1 MHRNTK
7 SLWQVVLL
15 TAVIVSLTGNALVL
29 PVYATEMAEPG
40 KAKNAIP
47 QGYDQRRWELLQD
60 NVLEYEELGDRI
72 QLFNPNMISAN
83 EMYWSAMD
91 DVKDQYMA
99 AYEDA
104 RDYKEDADD
113 LKDAGG
119 LSTMDGQILYA
130 TLRAYEKAMKS
141 AGDKISR
148 AYNYNTKSDAT
159 SYEPVRKGA
168 KQLTSGAQQAMIG
181 YNMAS
186 AQQKTLQTM
195 KEMYE
200 KLYQSVVSM
209 QGLGMATDADVTAA
223 KKNLLNAESALA
235 GLDNT
240 VESLGSTVKLLAGWT
255 GEIKPQIQSVPS
267 ADLSK
272 LDKLNL
278 QEDTASAIRN
288 NYTLIEER
296 HRKTDRSSTRVI
308 SKFRS
313 EAQMEQNLS
322 IQMEQ
327 LYQDILQNKKNYEAA
342 CTAYDQAIV
351 VKNATEIQLKN
362 GSISQIEYLQQMLS
376 YYQAEGEKT
385 NADLSLRQAME
396 LYYWATEGLLDI

>member
-1 MHRNTK
+1 MHRYTK

-29 PVYATEMAEPG
+29 PVYAAEMEEPG

-272 LDKLNL
+272 LEELNL

-296 HRKTDRSSTRVI
+296 HRKTDRSSTRVK

>member
-7 SLWQVVLL
+7 KLWQVVLL
-15 TAVIVSLTGNALVL
+15 TAVIVSITGNALVF
-29 PVYATEMAEPG
+29 PVYAAQMAEPG
-40 KAKNAIP
+40 KAKNAVP
-47 QGYDQRRWELLQD
+47 EGYDQRQWELLQD

-104 RDYKEDADD
+104 GDYKEDADD

-148 AYNYNTKSDAT
+148 AYNYNTKSDAS

-186 AQQKTLQTM
+186 AQQKTLRTM
-195 KEMYE
+195 NEMYE
-200 KLYQSVVSM
+200 KLYQSAVSM

-255 GEIKPQIQSVPS
+255 GEGKPQIQSVPTS
-267 ADLSK
+267 DLSK
-272 LDKLNL
+272 IEELNL
-278 QEDTASAIRN
+278 QEDTADAIRN

-296 HRKTDRSSTRVI
+296 HRKTDRSSTRVK

-342 CTAYDQAIV
+342 CTAYDEAIV
-351 VKNATEIQLKN
+351 VKNATEIQFKN
-362 GSISQIEYLQQMLS
+362 GSISQIEYLGQMLS

>member
-7 SLWQVVLL
+7 KLWQVVLL
-15 TAVIVSLTGNALVL
+15 TAVIVSITGNALVF
-29 PVYATEMAEPG
+29 PVYAAQMAEPG
-40 KAKNAIP
+40 KAKNAVP
-47 QGYDQRRWELLQD
+47 EGYDQRQWELLQD

-104 RDYKEDADD
+104 GDYKEDADD

-148 AYNYNTKSDAT
+148 AYNYNTKSDAS

-186 AQQKTLQTM
+186 AQQKTLRTM
-195 KEMYE
+195 NEMYE
-200 KLYQSVVSM
+200 KLYQSAVSM

-255 GEIKPQIQSVPS
+255 GEGKPQIQSVPTS
-267 ADLSK
+267 DLSK
-272 LDKLNL
+272 IEELNL
-278 QEDTASAIRN
+278 QEDTAAAIRN

-296 HRKTDRSSTRVI
+296 HRKTDRSSTRVK

-342 CTAYDQAIV
+342 CTAYDEAIV
-351 VKNATEIQLKN
+351 VKNATEIQFKN
-362 GSISQIEYLQQMLS
+362 GSISQIEYLGQMLS

>member
-1 MHRNTK
+1 MHRYTK

-29 PVYATEMAEPG
+29 PVYAAEMEEPG

-272 LDKLNL
+272 LEELNL

>member
-15 TAVIVSLTGNALVL
+15 TAVIVSITGNALVL

-113 LKDAGG
+113 LKDAGS

-200 KLYQSVVSM
+200 KLYQSTVSM

-272 LDKLNL
+272 LEELNL

-296 HRKTDRSSTRVI
+296 HRKTDRSSTRVK

-327 LYQDILQNKKNYEAA
+327 LYQNILQNKKNYEAA

-351 VKNATEIQLKN
+351 VKNATEIQFKN

>member
-7 SLWQVVLL
+7 NLWQVVLL
-15 TAVIVSLTGNALVL
+15 TAVTVSITGNALVL
-29 PVYATEMAEPG
+29 PVYAAEMAEPG

-47 QGYDQRRWELLQD
+47 QGYDQRRWELIQD

-200 KLYQSVVSM
+200 KLYQSTVSM

-272 LDKLNL
+272 LEELNL

-296 HRKTDRSSTRVI
+296 HRKTDRSSTRVK

-313 EAQMEQNLS
+313 EAQMEQNLT
-322 IQMEQ
+322 IEMEQ
-327 LYQDILQNKKNYEAA
+327 LYQDILQNKKSYEAA

>member
-1 MHRNTK
+1 MHKNTK
-7 SLWQVVLL
+7 KIWQVMLL
-15 TAVIVSLTGNALVL
+15 TTVIVSITGNALVL
-29 PVYATEMAEPG
+29 PAYATEMAEPG
-40 KAKNAIP
+40 KVKNAIP
-47 QGYDQRRWELLQD
+47 EGYDQRQWELLQD

-104 RDYKEDADD
+104 RDYGEDADD

-119 LSTMDGQILYA
+119 LSTTDGQILYA

-148 AYNYNTKSDAT
+148 AYRYNTKTNES
-159 SYEPVRKGA
+159 SYEPVRKGV

-181 YNMAS
+181 YNMAA

-200 KLYQSVVSM
+200 KLYHATVSM

-240 VESLGSTVKLLAGWT
+240 VESLGSTVKLLTGWT
-255 GEIKPQIQSVPS
+255 WESKPQIQSVPS

-272 LDKLNL
+272 LEELNL

-288 NYTLIEER
+288 NYTLIDER
-296 HRKTDRSSTRVI
+296 HRKTDRSSTRVK

-313 EAQMEQNLS
+313 EEQMEQNLS

-327 LYQDILQNKKNYEAA
+327 LYQEIIEKKKNYEAA
-342 CTAYDQAIV
+342 CTAYDQAVV
-351 VKNATEIQLKN
+351 VKNAADIQFKN
-362 GSISQIEYLQQMLS
+362 GSISQIEYLGQMLS

>member
-1 MHRNTK
+1 MHRNTRN
-7 SLWQVVLL
+7 LWQVVLL
-15 TAVIVSLTGNALVL
+15 TAVIVSITGNALVL

-130 TLRAYEKAMKS
+130 TLRAYEKAMKN

-148 AYNYNTKSDAT
+148 AYNYNTKSDSS

-168 KQLTSGAQQAMIG
+168 KQLTSGGQQAMIG
-181 YNMAS
+181 YNMAA

-200 KLYQSVVSM
+200 KLYQSTVSM
-209 QGLGMATDADVTAA
+209 QSLGMATDADVTAA

-255 GEIKPQIQSVPS
+255 GESKLQIQSVPT

-272 LDKLNL
+272 IEELNL
-278 QEDTASAIRN
+278 QEDTALAIRN
-288 NYTLIEER
+288 NYKLIEER
-296 HRKTDRSSTRVI
+296 HTKTDRSSTRVK

-327 LYQDILQNKKNYEAA
+327 LYQDILESKKNYEAA
-342 CTAYDQAIV
+342 CTAYDQAMV
-351 VKNATEIQLKN
+351 VKNAAEIQFEN
-362 GSISQIEYLQQMLS
+362 GSISQIEYLGQMLS

-396 LYYWATEGLLDI
+396 LYYWAKEGLLDI

>member
-1 MHRNTK
+1 MHRYTK

-29 PVYATEMAEPG
+29 PVYAAEMEEPG

-72 QLFNPNMISAN
+72 QLFNPNMVSAN

-130 TLRAYEKAMKS
+130 TVRAYEKAMNS

-200 KLYQSVVSM
+200 KLYQSTVSM

-272 LDKLNL
+272 LEELNL

-296 HRKTDRSSTRVI
+296 HRKTDRSSTRVK

-313 EAQMEQNLS
+313 EAQMEQNLT
-322 IQMEQ
+322 IEMEQ
-327 LYQDILQNKKNYEAA
+327 LYQDILQNKKSYEAA

>member
-7 SLWQVVLL
+7 NLWQVVLL
-15 TAVIVSLTGNALVL
+15 TAVIVSITGNALVL

-47 QGYDQRRWELLQD
+47 QGYDQRRWEFLQD

-148 AYNYNTKSDAT
+148 AYNYNTKSDAS

-200 KLYQSVVSM
+200 KLYQSTVSM

-272 LDKLNL
+272 LKELNL

-296 HRKTDRSSTRVI
+296 HRKTDRSSTRVK

-313 EAQMEQNLS
+313 EAQMEQNLT
-322 IQMEQ
+322 IQMEH

>member
-7 SLWQVVLL
+7 KLWQVVLL
-15 TAVIVSLTGNALVL
+15 TAVIVSITGNALVL
-29 PVYATEMAEPG
+29 PAYGTQMAEPG
-40 KAKNAIP
+40 KAKNAVP
-47 QGYDQRRWELLQD
+47 EGYDQRQWELLQD

-104 RDYKEDADD
+104 GDYKEDADD

-148 AYNYNTKSDAT
+148 AYNYNTKPDAS

-200 KLYQSVVSM
+200 KLYQSAVSM

-255 GEIKPQIQSVPS
+255 GESKPQIQSVPA

-272 LDKLNL
+272 IEELNL
-278 QEDTASAIRN
+278 QEDTAAAIRN

-296 HRKTDRSSTRVI
+296 HRKTDRSSTRVK

-342 CTAYDQAIV
+342 CTAYDQAVV
-351 VKNATEIQLKN
+351 VKNATEIQFKN
-362 GSISQIEYLQQMLS
+362 GSISQIEYLGQMLS

-396 LYYWATEGLLDI
+396 LYYWAIEGLLDI

>member
-15 TAVIVSLTGNALVL
+15 TAVIVSITGNALVL

-113 LKDAGG
+113 LKDAGS

-200 KLYQSVVSM
+200 KLYQSTVSM

-272 LDKLNL
+272 LEELNL

-296 HRKTDRSSTRVI
+296 HRKTDRSSTRVK

-351 VKNATEIQLKN
+351 VKNATEIQFKN

>member
-7 SLWQVVLL
+7 KLWQVVLL
-15 TAVIVSLTGNALVL
+15 TAVIVSITGNALVF
-29 PVYATEMAEPG
+29 PVYAAQMAEPG
-40 KAKNAIP
+40 KAKNAVP
-47 QGYDQRRWELLQD
+47 EGYDQRQWELLQD

-104 RDYKEDADD
+104 GDYKEDADD

-148 AYNYNTKSDAT
+148 AYNYNTKSDAS

-186 AQQKTLQTM
+186 AQQKTLRTM
-195 KEMYE
+195 NEMYE
-200 KLYQSVVSM
+200 KLYQSAVSM

-223 KKNLLNAESALA
+223 KKNLLNAESALT

-255 GEIKPQIQSVPS
+255 GEGKPQIQSVPTS
-267 ADLSK
+267 DLSK
-272 LDKLNL
+272 IEELNL
-278 QEDTASAIRN
+278 QEDTADAIRN

-296 HRKTDRSSTRVI
+296 HRKTDRSSTRVK

-342 CTAYDQAIV
+342 CTAYDEAIV
-351 VKNATEIQLKN
+351 VKNATEIQFKN
-362 GSISQIEYLQQMLS
+362 GSISQIEYLGQMLS

>member
-7 SLWQVVLL
+7 KLWQVVLL
-15 TAVIVSLTGNALVL
+15 TAVIVSVTGNALVL
-29 PVYATEMAEPG
+29 PVYAEQMAEPG
-40 KAKNAIP
+40 KAKNAVP
-47 QGYDQRRWELLQD
+47 EGYDQRQWELLQD

-104 RDYKEDADD
+104 GDYKKDADD

-148 AYNYNTKSDAT
+148 AYNYNTKPDAS

-168 KQLTSGAQQAMIG
+168 KQLTRGAQQAMIG

-186 AQQKTLQTM
+186 AQQKTLRTM
-195 KEMYE
+195 NEMYE
-200 KLYQSVVSM
+200 KLYQSAVSM

-240 VESLGSTVKLLAGWT
+240 VNSLGSTVKLLAGWT
-255 GEIKPQIQSVPS
+255 GEGKPQIQSVPT

-272 LDKLNL
+272 IEELNL
-278 QEDTASAIRN
+278 QEDTATAIRN

-296 HRKTDRSSTRVI
+296 HRKTDRSSTRVK

-351 VKNATEIQLKN
+351 VKSATEIQFKN
-362 GSISQIEYLQQMLS
+362 GSISQIEYLGQMLS

>member
-1 MHRNTK
+1 MQRR
-7 SLWQVVLL
+7 WQ
-15 TAVIVSLTGNALVL
+15 NR
-29 PVYATEMAEPG
+29 

-47 QGYDQRRWELLQD
+47 QGYDQRRWELIQD

-200 KLYQSVVSM
+200 KLYQSTVSM

-272 LDKLNL
+272 LEELNL

-296 HRKTDRSSTRVI
+296 HRKTDRSSTRVK

-322 IQMEQ
+322 IEMEQ
-327 LYQDILQNKKNYEAA
+327 LYQDILQNKKSYEAA

-351 VKNATEIQLKN
+351 VKNATEIQFKN

>member
-1 MHRNTK
+1 MHRYTK

-29 PVYATEMAEPG
+29 PVYAAEMEEPG

-72 QLFNPNMISAN
+72 QLFNPNMVSAN

-200 KLYQSVVSM
+200 KLYQSTVSM

-272 LDKLNL
+272 LEELNL

-296 HRKTDRSSTRVI
+296 HRKTDRSSTRVK

-313 EAQMEQNLS
+313 EAQMEQNLT
-322 IQMEQ
+322 IEMEQ
-327 LYQDILQNKKNYEAA
+327 LYQDILQNKKSYEAA